1 MSRSSWGEGGDRA
14 AAGSA
19 EIETSE
25 AERRRNIDDAAARR
39 STGVSEGGLGGPT
52 PDELVGKPSSTWR
65 LAMQRFLRRKLGVAG
80 LVIVVSL
87 TVVAILAPVIAP
99 YDPLEQL
106 DRVEDVQRRDPPSR
120 EHIMGLDSNARDQFS
135 RIVYGARLSLPLGVS
150 IVLVAII
157 VGASIGAIAGYLG
170 GWVDNILMRFMDVIL
185 GFPALLLALS
195 IAYVLGAAIQNTLI
209 AVAVVALPQY
219 ARVMRSS
226 VLSIREIDYVAASE
240 ALGASSA
247 RMLLTRILPNSLTPL
262 VVLGTLGIASAILEA
277 AALSFLGLGAQ
288 PPKAEWGSMLAQS
301 YTLMRTSPHLVI
313 WPGFAIMLTVLGF
326 NLLGDGLRDALDP
339 SLNE

>member
-1 MSRSSWGEGGDRA
+1 MSGQRSPGEDRASRGGDVATQEAEQQGDAADPVARRTTGVAEGGID
-14 AAGSA
+14 GSM
-19 EIETSE
+19 
-25 AERRRNIDDAAARR
+25 
-39 STGVSEGGLGGPT
+39 
-52 PDELVGKPSSTWR
+52 PDELVSKPSSTWK
-65 LAMQRFLRRKLGVAG
+65 LAMRRFLRRKLGVAG
-80 LVIVVSL
+80 LVIVVAL
-87 TVVAILAPVIAP
+87 TAMAIFAPAIAP
-99 YDPLEQL
+99 YDPIQPL
-106 DRVEDVQRRDPPSR
+106 DRTEDVQRRDPPSS
-120 EHIMGLDSNARDQFS
+120 EHILGLDSNARDQFS

-157 VGASIGAIAGYLG
+157 VGATVGAVAGFFG
-170 GWVDNILMRFMDVIL
+170 GWIDNVLMRIMDVIL
-185 GFPALLLALS
+185 GFPALVLAIA

-226 VLSIREIDYVAASE
+226 VLSVKEIDYVAASE
-240 ALGASSA
+240 ALGASSG
-247 RMLLTRILPNSLTPL
+247 RLLLTRILPNSLTPL

-288 PPKAEWGSMLAQS
+288 PPTPEWGAMLAQE
-301 YTLMRTSPHLVI
+301 YTLLRTSPHLVI
-313 WPGFAIMLTVLGF
+313 WPGAAIMVTVLGF